1 MTRLTLLKAS
11 QPLLRSLRSVALPS
25 TGAFAGL
32 PAQPCVGRPLFDG
45 FRRYTNAGEGNKAQ
59 QNTADATKPKESQST
74 QADQKTETSASS
86 QNGQGKGKDTTAK
99 SSEEA
104 QLEMEKKLAQLK
116 NDYLRCLADMENL
129 RQRTKQEV
137 DRASKFAI
145 GKFAKDLLDTV
156 DILTM
161 ALKAV
166 PEADRTA
173 ETENSLSNFY
183 SGVNL
188 TQAELLKTL
197 KRHGVEA
204 IDPLD
209 KPFDPNLHQAMYEVE
224 IPDKGPGLVI
234 SVEKLGYTL
243 HGRVVRP
250 AQVGVTKIEK

>member
-32 PAQPCVGRPLFDG
+32 SAQPCVGRPLFVG

-74 QADQKTETSASS
+74 QADQKTETSASVH
-86 QNGQGKGKDTTAK
+86 NGQGKGKDTSAK

-104 QLEMEKKLAQLK
+104 QLEKKLAQLK

-166 PEADRTA
+166 PEAERTA
-173 ETENSLSNFY
+173 ETENSLSNLY

-188 TQAELLKTL
+188 TQTELLKTL

-224 IPDKGPGLVI
+224 IPAKGPGLVI